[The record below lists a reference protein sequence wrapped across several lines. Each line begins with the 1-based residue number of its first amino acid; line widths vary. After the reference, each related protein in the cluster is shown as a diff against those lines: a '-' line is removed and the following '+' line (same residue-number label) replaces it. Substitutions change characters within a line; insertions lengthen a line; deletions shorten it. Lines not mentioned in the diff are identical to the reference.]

1 MFLGPCH
8 HTALT
13 SRAPVARAL
22 GQAGI
27 RPLIGISDLFE
38 RKQLAPGGR
47 NGPYGCCYLP
57 DSVLDESDF
66 VGLEQTKKMWM
77 T

>member
-1 MFLGPCH
+1 VFLGPCH
-8 HTALT
+8 HTAPA
-13 SRAPVARAL
+13 SRAAVARAL

-38 RKQLAPGGR
+38 HKQLAPGEGM
-47 NGPYGCCYLP
+47 GPYGCCYLP

-66 VGLEQTKKMWM
+66 VGLEQTKKMRVI
-77 T
+77 

>member
-1 MFLGPCH
+1 MPQIASGF
-8 HTALT
+8 
-13 SRAPVARAL
+13 
-22 GQAGI
+22 GQNRGILLFAEDKTGI